1 MDGLGAQLAIEWFVS
16 CVYDRVEDRFG
27 RVAALLVS
35 LLVAITLLGVIVGA
49 AWYFLLA

>member
-1 MDGLGAQLAIEWFVS
+1 MDGIELQLAVEWFIS

-35 LLVAITLLGVIVGA
+35 FLLGVTLLGLIA
-49 AWYFLLA
+49 AIAWYLLWR